1 MNSGS
6 TNAAPTNTA
15 APARDRV
22 LAQARFETGTL
33 MRNGEQLL
41 VALVLPAMALVGL
54 ANSQAPSLG
63 PGRRIDLAVPGV
75 LALAVIST
83 AFTGQAISTAFDRR
97 YGVLRLLGVSPLG
110 RDGLLVAKALA
121 VLTIELLQFVV
132 IAGLGL
138 ALGWDPQWMGL
149 FAATLLALVGT
160 WTFVALALLLA
171 GTLRA
176 EGVLALANLI
186 WIALA
191 GSRWCHRPAHGDAV
205 RPLPCRRSPSLRRA
219 RGRTARGLHPRA
231 ADRNAAPGACCMGCG
246 GDVAGI
252 THLSLERLM
261 ARVTNPW
268 LWRVLLVNLILEI
281 GIVVTGGLVRLTG
294 SGLGCPTWPQ
304 CVPGSFIPVPHQEQG
319 FHKLIEFGNRTLTSV
334 VGIAA
339 LLVIVAIWRW
349 APNRRPLRRISV
361 LPLLGVLLQAVL
373 GGITVLTGL
382 NPALVAAHFLASM
395 VLVSLS
401 AYLLYR
407 VGEGD
412 DVPVALVRPEIR
424 SVAWVTAGL
433 GAVVL
438 ILGTVVTGSGPH
450 SGDAATPR
458 FGFDPRTI
466 SWLHADTVMLFAGLV
481 VAVLL
486 AVHLTASDPR
496 PRKVWHAVL
505 GVTVLQGLIGYAQYL
520 TGLPEALVLVHMLG
534 ASLLTV
540 SLTYGVLSLRRR

>member
-1 MNSGS
+1 
-6 TNAAPTNTA
+6 
-15 APARDRV
+15 
-22 LAQARFETGTL
+22 
-33 MRNGEQLL
+33 
-41 VALVLPAMALVGL
+41 
-54 ANSQAPSLG
+54 
-63 PGRRIDLAVPGV
+63 
-75 LALAVIST
+75 
-83 AFTGQAISTAFDRR
+83 
-97 YGVLRLLGVSPLG
+97 
-110 RDGLLVAKALA
+110 
-121 VLTIELLQFVV
+121 
-132 IAGLGL
+132 
-138 ALGWDPQWMGL
+138 
-149 FAATLLALVGT
+149 
-160 WTFVALALLLA
+160 
-171 GTLRA
+171 
-176 EGVLALANLI
+176 
-186 WIALA
+186 
-191 GSRWCHRPAHGDAV
+191 
-205 RPLPCRRSPSLRRA
+205 
-219 RGRTARGLHPRA
+219 
-231 ADRNAAPGACCMGCG
+231 
-246 GDVAGI
+246 
-252 THLSLERLM
+252 M

-339 LLVIVAIWRW
+339 LLAIVAIWRW
-349 APNRRPLRRISV
+349 APIRRPLRRISV